1 MTEKQRED
9 LRKQLVRQFT
19 RNNRNWTYNGTNF
32 EMRGSFGW
40 RDLCVWVTFQNLES
54 ALEMEMYYHG
64 GIPFYKEPD
73 LPRLKCRF
81 TGDDRF
87 GQAIDKIAEY
97 LERLAE
103 AVLPIKEERTERSQE
118 YDAKICAAVRAIAF
132 KK

>member
-19 RNNRNWTYNGTNF
+19 RNNRSWTYNGTSF

-40 RDLCVWVTFQNLES
+40 RDLNVWATFQNLES

-64 GIPFYKEPD
+64 GISFYKELD
-73 LPRLKCRF
+73 LPRVKCRF

-87 GQAIDKIAEY
+87 GRAIDKIAEY

-103 AVLPIKEERTERSQE
+103 SVLPIKEESTERSQE
-118 YDAKICAAVRAIAF
+118 YDARICAAVRAIAF

>member
-19 RNNRNWTYNGTNF
+19 RNNRNWIYNGTCF
-32 EMRGSFGW
+32 EMTGGFGW
-40 RDLCVWVTFQNLES
+40 RELSVWVTFRNAES
-54 ALEMEMYYHG
+54 GLEMEMQYHG
-64 GIPFYKEPD
+64 GIPVYKEPD
-73 LPRLKCRF
+73 LPSVECRF

-103 AVLPIKEERTERSQE
+103 SVLPIKEESAERSQE